1 MSNNYKTTGQLL
13 RSWID
18 DNCGT
23 VRAFCRD
30 IGFKESRVFNWCNN
44 DAPISTENIALI
56 AEYFAEITDTPP
68 NVYVMRLTMHNRH
81 VVRVINVWQKKQ
93 QKKRLAAEDQK

>member
-1 MSNNYKTTGQLL
+1 M
-13 RSWID
+13 
-18 DNCGT
+18 
-23 VRAFCRD
+23 
-30 IGFKESRVFNWCNN
+30 
-44 DAPISTENIALI
+44 ENIALI